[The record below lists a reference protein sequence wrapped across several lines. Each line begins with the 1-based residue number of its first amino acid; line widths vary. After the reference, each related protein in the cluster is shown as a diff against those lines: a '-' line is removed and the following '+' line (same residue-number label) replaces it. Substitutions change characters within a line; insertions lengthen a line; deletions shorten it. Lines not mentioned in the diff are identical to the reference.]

1 MSGVGIRT
9 SGRREEWHRIL
20 VEQAADGIFIS
31 SAEGIYL
38 EVNPSG
44 NRLLGY
50 APGELIGKRI
60 LDIVRLEDG
69 QRLERAIA
77 GVLRGDILR
86 QQWSLLCK
94 DGSLVDVELTA
105 QRLSD
110 GSILAI
116 ARDFSHRRLAEEKM
130 RRSEAQLRSI
140 LLTAPDVIMA
150 VDRAG
155 KILFINRTLPPLS
168 PADVVGTI
176 CFDYVPVDARPRVEA
191 ALERVFSTRTLDE
204 YEIQGPSGEDG
215 VRIWTSVRAGPL
227 VEGDEVVAAI
237 LCATD
242 VTARRRDEERI
253 LELALRL
260 EQISRQVSGIVY
272 QARLSSD
279 GTWSIPYVSERI
291 GEICLLSPLDV
302 RQDASLV
309 VKLLHPDDRVR
320 VSDAVKALVTTLV
333 PAQDEYRIALANGD
347 VRWLHASAVP
357 AREPDGSIVCS
368 GYVHDISARKEAE
381 RHKAQL
387 EEQLRQS
394 QKVESIGRLAGG
406 VAHDFNN
413 LLTSIMGFGDL
424 ALHEIPPE
432 SPAVEYLAGIQESAE
447 RGAALTQQLLAFAR
461 QKIVSPVVIGLNDVL
476 QRMAALLQRLV
487 GEHLELVIVPAPDAG
502 LVKADVG
509 SVEQV
514 IMNLVVNARDAIL
527 GNGRITLETYNMALD
542 AGAGPKQADAAP
554 GAYVVLAV
562 KDTGVGMSA
571 DVRSRVFEPFFTT
584 KPTGQGTGL
593 GLAMCHGI
601 VTQAGGRIE
610 VDSETGAGSTFR
622 VYLPRVWGQ
631 PSATVSAPAR
641 ATSRDRHETI
651 LLVEDERTILRVSST
666 TLAGCGY
673 RVLTATNGEEA
684 LELVRGTQEPIHLL
698 ITDVVMPKMG
708 GSQLAVHLA
717 ALRPGIRVLYSSGYT
732 ENSIVEHGVLAE
744 GVNFLQKPYTQAV
757 LAERVREVLDGPPS

>member
-9 SGRREEWHRIL
+9 SGRREEWFRIL
-20 VEQAADGIFIS
+20 VEQAADAIFIA

-50 APGELIGKRI
+50 APEELVGKRI
-60 LDIVRLEDG
+60 LDIVRPEDR
-69 QRLERAIA
+69 QRLDHAIV
-77 GVLRGDILR
+77 GVLRGEILTQR
-86 QQWSLLCK
+86 WLLLRK
-94 DGSLVDVELTA
+94 DGALVEVELTA

-116 ARDFSHRRLAEEKM
+116 ARDFTQRRLAEDNL

-150 VDRAG
+150 VNRHG
-155 KILFINRTLPPLS
+155 EILFINRTLPPMT

-176 CFDYVPVDARPRVEA
+176 CFDYVPAAARPRVEA
-191 ALERVFSTRTLDE
+191 ALETVFSARTLDE
-204 YEIQGPSGEDG
+204 YEIQGPLGPDG
-215 VRIWTSVRAGPL
+215 VRIWSSVRAGPL

-242 VTARRRDEERI
+242 VTARRKDEERI

-272 QARLSSD
+272 QARLSPD

-291 GEICLLSPLDV
+291 GEICLLSAHDAREDV
-302 RQDASLV
+302 RRV
-309 VKLLHPDDRVR
+309 VQLLHPEDRERIVDEVR
-320 VSDAVKALVTTLV
+320 LLVTRLE

-357 AREPDGSIVCS
+357 AREPDGTIVCS

-381 RHKAQL
+381 RRKAEL

-424 ALHEIPPE
+424 ARHAIPPD
-432 SPAVEYLAGIQESAE
+432 SPAVAYLAGIQESAE

-487 GEHLELVIVPAPDAG
+487 GEHLELVIAPAPDAG

-509 SVEQV
+509 SLEQV
-514 IMNLVVNARDAIL
+514 IMNLVVNARDAIV
-527 GNGRITLETYNMALD
+527 GNGRITLQTYNVVLD
-542 AGAGPKQADAAP
+542 AETAQKQADVAP
-554 GAYVVLAV
+554 GEYVVLAV
-562 KDTGVGMSA
+562 SDTGVGMA
-571 DVRSRVFEPFFTT
+571 DDVRSRVFEPFFTT

-601 VTQAGGRIE
+601 VTQAGGRMDVE
-610 VDSETGAGSTFR
+610 SQTGAGSTFR
-622 VYLPRVWGQ
+622 VYLPRAWGQ
-631 PSATVSAPAR
+631 PSPPVTAAAR
-641 ATSRDRHETI
+641 PRSRERHETI
-651 LLVEDERTILRVSST
+651 LLVEDERAILRVSSV
-666 TLAGCGY
+666 TLTGLGY

-684 LELVRGTQEPIHLL
+684 LELVRGSNEPIHLL

-708 GSQLAVHLA
+708 GSQLAAQLA
-717 ALRPGIRVLYSSGYT
+717 ALRPGIRVLFSSGYT
-732 ENSIVEHGVLAE
+732 ENSIVEHGVLAD
-744 GVNFLQKPYTQAV
+744 GVNFLQKPYTQTA
-757 LAERVREVLDGPPS
+757 LAERVRDVLDKPPA